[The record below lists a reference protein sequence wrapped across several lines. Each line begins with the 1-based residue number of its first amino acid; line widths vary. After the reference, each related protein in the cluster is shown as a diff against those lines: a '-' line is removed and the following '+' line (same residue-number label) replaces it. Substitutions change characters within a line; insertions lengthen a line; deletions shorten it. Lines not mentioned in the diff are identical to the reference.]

1 MRLGRRLVR
10 TGPGTGARP
19 PRPPRGRRAVEVP
32 ARAGW
37 RGRLPWSAPP
47 WGVRRS
53 AMLVVALGSAC
64 LVAAFATSAY
74 LVVRDDLVS
83 QREAAVTGRAFRDA
97 SSIRDDL
104 RTAGA
109 QVDAA
114 IARLGAP
121 ADADVVVVRGGQVVS
136 SSLTHGIETVP
147 PQVRAAVSQ
156 GSAARGWWRT
166 ADGPVVAV
174 GVPLPAVDAEFYEV
188 SRAGDLESTLTTLR
202 AVLGVLAL
210 TTAVCGALLGRW
222 VAGRVVAPLRKVA
235 RTAARIAGGELG
247 TRVPATDDPDLVAI
261 VASINS
267 MVDALNERIDAEARF
282 TADVSHELRSP
293 LTTLVTSVGV
303 LQRRRE
309 ELGERSGRAVDLV
322 ASEVVRFQSTLED
335 LLALGRFDAG
345 ATPGVRVPT
354 DAGVLVEQTLVTSG
368 RSAGPLVV
376 GGAGGAGGTAVAAGA
391 SGWSGTGEAVVGA
404 GSDGSDGSDPADG
417 DLVVDV
423 DRAQVARALVN
434 LFDNADR
441 HGEGLC
447 AVRVQ
452 RSGASVLVLVD
463 DDGPGVPDGES
474 GRIFQRFARAGSR
487 HSRPGSG
494 LGLSLV
500 DETVRAHGG
509 AVWAE
514 RAPGGGARFVVKLP
528 AVRP

>member
-1 MRLGRRLVR
+1 
-10 TGPGTGARP
+10 
-19 PRPPRGRRAVEVP
+19 
-32 ARAGW
+32 
-37 RGRLPWSAPP
+37 
-47 WGVRRS
+47 
-53 AMLVVALGSAC
+53 MLVVAMGSAC

-83 QREAAVTGRAFRDA
+83 QREAAVTGRALRDA
-97 SSIRDDL
+97 SSVRDDL
-104 RTAGA
+104 LTAGA

-121 ADADVVVVRGGQVVS
+121 ADADVVVVRGGRGFS

-174 GVPLPAVDAEFYEV
+174 GVPLPAVDAQFYEV

-235 RTAARIAGGELG
+235 RTAGRIAGGELG

-309 ELGERSGRAVDLV
+309 ELGERSRRALDLV
-322 ASEVVRFQSTLED
+322 ASEVVRFQATLED
-335 LLALGRFDAG
+335 LLALGRFDA

-354 DAGVLVEQTLVTSG
+354 DAGVLVQQTLVTSG
-368 RSAGPLVV
+368 RSTGPLTVD
-376 GGAGGAGGTAVAAGA
+376 GTGGT
-391 SGWSGTGEAVVGA
+391 SGTS
-404 GSDGSDGSDPADG
+404 GSGSSGPVDGG
-417 DLVVDV
+417 LVVDV

-441 HGEGLC
+441 HGEGLR

-487 HSRPGSG
+487 HSLPGSG

-500 DETVRAHGG
+500 DETVRAHDG

-528 AVRP
+528 GARP

>member
-1 MRLGRRLVR
+1 MRLPRRR
-10 TGPGTGARP
+10 SA
-19 PRPPRGRRAVEVP
+19 PRGRRAAALP
-32 ARAGW
+32 GGTGLRARLARA
-37 RGRLPWSAPP
+37 P

-53 AMLVVALGSAC
+53 AMLVVALGSAG
-64 LVAAFATSAY
+64 LVAAFATTAY
-74 LVVRDDLVS
+74 LVVRDDLIA
-83 QREAAVTGRAFRDA
+83 QREEAVTDRALLDA
-97 SSIRDDL
+97 SSIRESL
-104 RTAGA
+104 LTAGA
-109 QVDAA
+109 QVDDA

-121 ADADVVVVRGGQVVS
+121 ADADVLVVRGGENFS
-136 SSLTHGIETVP
+136 SSFTHGIETVP
-147 PQVRAAVSQ
+147 PQVRAAVAD
-156 GSAARGWWRT
+156 GEVARGWWRT
-166 ADGPVVAV
+166 ADGPVLAV
-174 GVPLPAVDAEFYEV
+174 GVPLPAVDAQFYEV
-188 SRAGDLESTLTTLR
+188 TRAGDLESTLTTLR
-202 AVLGVLAL
+202 AVLGVCAL
-210 TTAVCGALLGRW
+210 GTAVGGAMLGRW
-222 VAGRVVAPLRKVA
+222 VAGRVVAPLRQVA

-247 TRVPATDDPDLVAI
+247 TRVPATDDPDLVTI

-309 ELGERSGRAVDLV
+309 ELSVRSRRALDLV
-322 ASEVVRFQSTLED
+322 GSEVVRFQSTVED

-368 RSAGPLVV
+368 RSAGPLTV
-376 GGAGGAGGTAVAAGA
+376 GGAGRAAGAGG
-391 SGWSGTGEAVVGA
+391 
-404 GSDGSDGSDPADG
+404 AD
-417 DLVVDV
+417 LLVDV

-441 HGEGLC
+441 HGEGLR
-447 AVRVQ
+447 AVSVQ
-452 RSGASVLVLVD
+452 RSGAAVLVRVD

-487 HSRPGSG
+487 HSLPGSG

-528 AVRP
+528 GSRAAGAGAPRAETDLAGPAEPAALPRAVLPEAAR

>member
-1 MRLGRRLVR
+1 M
-10 TGPGTGARP
+10 
-19 PRPPRGRRAVEVP
+19 
-32 ARAGW
+32 
-37 RGRLPWSAPP
+37 
-47 WGVRRS
+47 
-53 AMLVVALGSAC
+53 
-64 LVAAFATSAY
+64 
-74 LVVRDDLVS
+74 RDDLIS
-83 QREAAVTGRAFRDA
+83 QREQAVTGRAFLDA
-97 SSIRDDL
+97 SSTRDGL
-104 RTAGA
+104 LTAGA
-109 QVDAA
+109 QVGAVIAA
-114 IARLGAP
+114 SAPP
-121 ADADVVVVRGGQVVS
+121 ADADVLVVRSGQVFS

-147 PQVRAAVSQ
+147 AQVRAAVAD
-156 GSAARGWWRT
+156 GSAARGWGRT

-188 SRAGDLESTLTTLR
+188 SRASDLESTLTTLR

-210 TTAVCGALLGRW
+210 ATAVGGALLGRW

-247 TRVPATDDPDLVAI
+247 TRVPATDDPDMVAI

-309 ELGERSGRAVDLV
+309 ELTERSRRALDLV

-354 DAGVLVEQTLVTSG
+354 DVGVLVEQALVTSG
-368 RSAGPLVV
+368 RSAGALTVAGTGGRG
-376 GGAGGAGGTAVAAGA
+376 GGAGG
-391 SGWSGTGEAVVGA
+391 
-404 GSDGSDGSDPADG
+404 DDG

-441 HGEGLC
+441 HGEGLR
-447 AVRVQ
+447 AVRAQ
-452 RSGASVLVLVD
+452 RSGAAVLVLVD

-487 HSRPGSG
+487 HSLPGSG

-528 AVRP
+528 RTAVARESAGTSGPVDLARLPGGGP